1 MGLDVRRIFLDISKV
16 FNKVWYDDIIFKITK
31 NGIFSILL
39 NVLQDF
45 LKERKQL
52 VVLNKQVNTWR
63 NINAGVPQGSILGPL
78 LFLIYINDLKKGLT
92 TNVKLFADDTSLFSV
107 VHDTQTYANYLNK
120 DWQIINNWVL

>member
-1 MGLDVRRIFLDISKV
+1 M
-16 FNKVWYDDIIFKITK
+16 WYDDIIFKITK

-92 TNVKLFADDTSLFSV
+92 TNVKLFADDTFLFSV
-107 VHDTQTYANYLNK
+107 VHETQTYANYLNK
-120 DWQIINNWVL
+120 DWEIINNWVL